1 VLSHQKMSYPEDE
14 KIYSINEGSYYSFE
28 QSVRDYI
35 EYCKREKYSARYIG
49 SLVSDFHRNMLKGEI
64 YMYPKTEEAPNRK
77 LRLMYECN
85 ALAFISEQ
93 AGGLTTNGNTRI
105 MELELTELH
114 QRSPLFMGSKKMV
127 EKAHSF
133 RN

>member
-1 VLSHQKMSYPEDE
+1 
-14 KIYSINEGSYYSFE
+14 
-28 QSVRDYI
+28 
-35 EYCKREKYSARYIG
+35 
-49 SLVSDFHRNMLKGEI
+49 
-64 YMYPKTEEAPNRK
+64 MYPKTEEAPNRK

-114 QRSPLFMGSKKMV
+114 QRSPLFMGSKKIV